1 MKKTI
6 LKIKKLLSAPFEPKN
21 EKTVYSVCIT
31 SIILLSV
38 IIWMSFSNTSDK
50 LELLKRNAELQLIVK
65 EQNNVITDLN
75 TIAQKQSDLIKEQDG
90 HLTEVFDLA
99 QKQGLLLRQRDDE
112 LQEIRSSLYIKT
124 LYYNALVEYMKQIG
138 EWPPK
143 IKPPLDPDNIT
154 KNQSHETKENI
165 QKSRTS
171 SQMVVRR

>member
-1 MKKTI
+1 MKKTVR
-6 LKIKKLLSAPFEPKN
+6 KIKELLSVPFKPEH
-21 EKTVYSVCIT
+21 EKTVYSICIT
-31 SIILLSV
+31 SIIFMSV

-50 LELLKRNAELQLIVK
+50 LKLLKENAKLHLIMK
-65 EQNNVITDLN
+65 EQNNIITDLN
-75 TIAQKQSDLIKEQDG
+75 VVAQKQSDIIKEQDG

-112 LQEIRSSLYIKT
+112 LQQTRSSLYIKT

-154 KNQSHETKENI
+154 EAQSNETKTKL
-165 QKSRTS
+165 QKARAS
-171 SQMVVRR
+171 S